1 MAQNIVINK
10 ITYQEV
16 PSVDIPK
23 SSGGAAKFVDTSDAD
38 AASTDIRNGKTGY
51 VDGVKVT
58 GSMTEKA
65 AATYTPGT
73 SDQKINANQY
83 LTGEQTI
90 KGDKNLVAA
99 NIVSGKSIFGVDGS
113 ATLPSI
119 SQDSTTK
126 VLSIS

>member
-10 ITYQEV
+10 ITYQGV
-16 PSVDIPK
+16 PSVEIPK
-23 SSGGAAKFVDTSDAD
+23 SNGGTAVYIDTSDAD
-38 AASTDIRNGKTGY
+38 ATSADLRNGKTGY

-73 SDQKINANQY
+73 SDQEINADQY
-83 LTGEQTI
+83 LTGKQTI

-99 NIVSGKSIFGVDGS
+99 NIVAGKSIFGVDGS